1 MASKFVSS
9 LFVAQSG
16 PGGAAQN
23 KISNCIKLSLSGLGN
38 IKDQRH
44 VIGTS
49 LGVSFNIDIDISNL
63 MNMHNIRQMYHNL
76 RKF

>member
-44 VIGTS
+44 GIGTS
-49 LGVSFNIDIDISNL
+49 LGGSFNFDFNTV
-63 MNMHNIRQMYHNL
+63 MNIIHTIL
-76 RKF
+76 SKRKF